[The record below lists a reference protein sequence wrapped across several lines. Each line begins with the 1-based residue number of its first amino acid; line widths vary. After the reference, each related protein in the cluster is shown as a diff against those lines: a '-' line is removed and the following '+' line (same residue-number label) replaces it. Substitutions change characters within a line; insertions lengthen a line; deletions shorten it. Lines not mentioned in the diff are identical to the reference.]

1 MKSNLHLKTIFTLST
16 LTLLLTACGGGSGG
30 GNDGSGE
37 VEKPPVNQDLFTLKA
52 KQWTISPATNDAYC
66 YDIDSQADISCDST
80 DWDLKFHMEAP
91 APKLYT
97 NSGVSGSG
105 NGGALYSPFNANWE
119 TLSKELDASQGG
131 TIPASAWITDGY
143 SNAFMDTSRSFNS
156 FFEYN
161 LFDDHRMSP
170 NFKTFLVTT
179 DPSSKNVVGTS
190 AKPVFAVQIINYYK
204 GTASGYI
211 TLRYINT
218 ATPNDIREMQIDSTN
233 GWNYI
238 DLNTG
243 VQSSHSTNTW
253 QIAFNRYNVKVNKD
267 TAGSS
272 VANQPSGFYD
282 EKGNVIIEKF
292 KNMNTLEDTKADLK
306 AAATA
311 TVTKWGSNL
320 TTSVLNP
327 SVQGNYPNK
336 LSYGWYDYHPT
347 LATAEAA
354 GLKAAHVLAANPNA
368 ASIIR
373 GNKGNSYARMH
384 LKEIRY
390 ADPTNNK
397 SPTTWTFEFDIQ
409 PAK

>member
-16 LTLLLTACGGGSGG
+16 LTLLLTACGGGSSGGNNGG
-30 GNDGSGE
+30 GI
-37 VEKPPVNQDLFTLKA
+37 VEKPPINQDLFTLKA
-52 KQWTISPATNDAYC
+52 KQWTINPVADNAYC
-66 YDIDSQADISCDST
+66 YDIDSQTDISCNST
-80 DWDLKFHMEAP
+80 DWDLKFDMGTLT
-91 APKLYT
+91 PKLFT

-105 NGGALYSPFNANWE
+105 NGGALYSPFDANWE
-119 TLSKELDASQGG
+119 MLSKELDASQGG
-131 TIPASAWITDGY
+131 KIPASAWITDGY
-143 SNAFMDTSRSFNS
+143 SNAFMDNSRGFNS

-161 LFDDHRMSP
+161 LFGDHRMSP

-179 DPSSKNVVGTS
+179 DPSTKNVVGTS

-218 ATPNDIREMQIDSTN
+218 ATPNDVKELQIDSTN

-243 VQSSHSTNTW
+243 VQSIHSTNTW
-253 QIAFNRYNVKVNKD
+253 QIAFNRYNVQVNKN
-267 TAGSS
+267 AGSN
-272 VANQPSGFYD
+272 VVNQPSGFYD
-282 EKGNVIIEKF
+282 EQGKVIIEQF
-292 KNMNTLEDTKADLK
+292 KNMNTLEDTKTDLK

-311 TVTKWGSNL
+311 TVAKWGSNSIN
-320 TTSVLNP
+320 SVLNP

-336 LSYGWYDYHPT
+336 LSYGWYNYYPT
-347 LATAEAA
+347 LATAEVA
-354 GLKAAHVLAANPNA
+354 GLQAAHVLAANPNA

-384 LKEIRY
+384 LKQIRY

-409 PAK
+409 PTK